1 MQLFILLFIEGGS
14 YIQEDEDTW
23 EFVVLWVPFIQYAL
37 KTSGDLTSIDQ
48 VREADAVR
56 LD

>member
-23 EFVVLWVPFIQYAL
+23 EFVVLWVPFIQYTL
-37 KTSGDLTSIDQ
+37 KTSGDFTSIDQ

>member
-23 EFVVLWVPFIQYAL
+23 EFVVLWVPLIQYTL
-37 KTSGDLTSIDQ
+37 KTSEDLTSIDQ